1 MPDSNKQE
9 GPAEER
15 HFLWRK
21 PRTRWLLG
29 IPIGGF
35 ALFAVGVLAWLGF
48 ESAMRASNTLEFC
61 TSCHE
66 MRDNMQ
72 PEYEK
77 SPHFK
82 NQAGVRAICSDC
94 HVPHEFL
101 PKMRAK
107 MRATVNEMPKH
118 LLGTVSTKE
127 KFAAARLAM
136 AEDVWAKMKATD
148 SRECRNCHSIEAMDT
163 SLQDSSAAKKHVK
176 ERMLARHETCIDC
189 HKGIGHGL
197 PPGYEE

>member
-1 MPDSNKQE
+1 MADTQE
-9 GPAEER
+9 KTRTSEQPSR
-15 HFLWRK
+15 LWRK
-21 PRTRWLLG
+21 PRSRWLLG

-35 ALFAVGVLAWLGF
+35 LLFAIGVLVWLGF
-48 ESAMRASNTLEFC
+48 ESALRASNTLQFC

-107 MRATVNEMPKH
+107 MAATINELPKH
-118 LLGTVSTKE
+118 FMGTVSSKE
-127 KFAAARLAM
+127 KFSAARLAM

-148 SRECRNCHSIEAMDT
+148 SRECRNCHSIEAMDV
-163 SLQDSSAAKKHVK
+163 SLQDPSAAKKHDK
-176 ERMLARHETCIDC
+176 ARMLARHETCIDC